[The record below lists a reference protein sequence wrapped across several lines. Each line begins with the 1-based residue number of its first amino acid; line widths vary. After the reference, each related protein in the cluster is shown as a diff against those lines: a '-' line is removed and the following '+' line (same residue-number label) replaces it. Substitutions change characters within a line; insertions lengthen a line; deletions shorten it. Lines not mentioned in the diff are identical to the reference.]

1 MTLPQNLINFATSG
15 ISVDVN
21 ETEVFDDVCL
31 HHGCIPGEQ
40 LLKDEIQLLEN
51 KRKWK
56 QRHDDIVCWIV
67 AEIFAV
73 SGYLGVKIG

>member
-1 MTLPQNLINFATSG
+1 MTLPKNLINFATSG

-40 LLKDEIQLLEN
+40 LLKDKIAKNMKINENENRDMTILCAELWRRYLLC
-51 KRKWK
+51 
-56 QRHDDIVCWIV
+56 QDT
-67 AEIFAV
+67 
-73 SGYLGVKIG
+73 